1 MGDSV
6 ETVAMVQGEITR
18 SSTRAMAVVLRS

>member
-1 MGDSV
+1 MGDNV

-18 SSTRAMAVVLRS
+18 SSTRAMVVVLRS